1 MARLGSTLSDT
12 PAPATLEP
20 VRFGEFLRDR
30 ALISEEQWLAALAA
44 HWSASQRR
52 RIGDTVIAEGFL
64 AREVVEREAR
74 AFHDDLEIVEVE
86 HELARSEKT
95 TMPLPTRQPRAAAAR
110 I

>member
-30 ALISEEQWLAALAA
+30 ALITEEQWIAALAA
-44 HWSASQRR
+44 HWSASHRR
-52 RIGDTVIAEGFL
+52 RIGDTVIQEGFL
-64 AREVVEREAR
+64 APEIVEREAR

-95 TMPLPTRQPRAAAAR
+95 TLPLPGKSPRAALAV
-110 I
+110 